1 MKHIFMLILLVVSL
15 VLGIIILM
23 SGVTELSKKEEQI
36 IFLQ

>member
-1 MKHIFMLILLVVSL
+1 MLILLVVSL